1 MIRFLEAT
9 PFHSGTLGWEREAFT
24 HTHTQK
30 HKHRTLLHKSRCP
43 CLQWWVTNTSVVY
56 WSPQD
61 LWWTVYQPNSISS
74 HVELLGL
81 EDWVCHFNPGPYISY
96 FNFVEIAGY
105 YDSPCDWIIQ
115 ITFSAYCFITSDS
128 WSLVESPKTNRC
140 TLAKPGDSLLLLIF
154 TYSPSNIFPSKAISW

>member
-9 PFHSGTLGWEREAFT
+9 PFHSGTLGWEREAFTHT

-128 WSLVESPKTNRC
+128 WSLVV
-140 TLAKPGDSLLLLIF
+140 AQDKPLHIGKARWQFASL
-154 TYSPSNIFPSKAISW
+154 NIYVFPLKHLSLKSH